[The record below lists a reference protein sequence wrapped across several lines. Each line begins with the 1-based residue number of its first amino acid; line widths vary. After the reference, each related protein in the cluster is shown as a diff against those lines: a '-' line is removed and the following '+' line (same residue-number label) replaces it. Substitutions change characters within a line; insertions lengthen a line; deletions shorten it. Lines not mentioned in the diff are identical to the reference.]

1 MKHPFRCTSNQAPK
15 DRMRNIKTCVQR
27 YHVLLNSLSTILG
40 SSVCRQTTLL
50 HGFVEKVHLRNIKQ
64 ES

>member
-1 MKHPFRCTSNQAPK
+1 MQHSFRYTSIQAPK

-27 YHVLLNSLSTILG
+27 YHMLLNSFSTILG

-50 HGFVEKVHLRNIKQ
+50 HGSPKEYRVGVLK
-64 ES
+64 